1 VGIRKEQNM
10 NETADNKVG
19 AISLWASILGI
30 VVPILIAFLVRLSVK
45 TNDETYYMLCILLFV
60 GAEMIALI
68 TGIIGRKTAA
78 GKAGIGTSLVCV
90 LLTALAITMF
100 TSRPSE
106 HRSGRQQPTTSGIP
120 TTP

>member
-1 VGIRKEQNM
+1 M
-10 NETADNKVG
+10 NENADNKVG

-30 VVPILIAFLVRLSVK
+30 VVPILIAFLVRLFVK

-68 TGIIGRKTAA
+68 TGIIGRKSLA
-78 GKAGIGTSLVCV
+78 GKAGIGISLVCV
-90 LLTALAITMF
+90 LLTALAIPMF
-100 TSRPSE
+100 TARPSE
-106 HRSGRQQPTTSGIP
+106 HRPDRQQPTTSEIP